1 MSDFNERWRNLPT
14 QKAQRFVEGVRYA
27 ILARGSTFDKNHL
40 ENIKEL
46 LEITH
51 HLEHGDEGR
60 EEKRRTDGL
69 PEHRARTRDG

>member
-60 EEKRRTDGL
+60 EERRQADGL
-69 PEHRARTRDG
+69 PEHRGKI